1 MVYPTN
7 MVGGP
12 LERFVTASP
21 DCGGSVPDPTP
32 AMLKCLE
39 FSLPATFTLD
49 VDFQYAS
56 FEETNLNGTLASLF
70 NFTSTDPANFLSRLT
85 AVYGLDVS
93 AQGYK
98 LGVNFNNN
106 LEPPTAPHT
115 VMRAASWFKLI
126 PKANNQGPAPLCYL
140 QWSALSM
147 QYPEQYILAYNNPV
161 CGPSAPKLLDTSETS
176 KFKLAVAGWASD
188 GTVYPTNQMFGAA
201 YGLSPANT
209 VYKFVT
215 NFKFSFTVTSNHTSP
230 TDENSCVYTY
240 LVTNRQVL
248 VRNLTLVSYNLGA
261 LTVKPGLNVNDGCL
275 DNLQILT
282 LSDYAFANRS
292 AACVNVLDEATRIF
306 NVSTGSIDTNL
317 RRRDA
322 GDAMFR
328 FVDTSLVVKTTTTST
343 STFTSTSISTFTATS
358 ISTIAATSISTI
370 AATPAATINSASA
383 KTATTAAV
391 PSVVA
396 SGVASGSVIPTSS
409 VAPVPTGYAAP
420 SAYGAPGSNN
430 IYKGSAVKT
439 CGAAALIVLAFI
451 VSKLKFPSRNL

>member
-1 MVYPTN
+1 

-56 FEETNLNGTLASLF
+56 FQETNLNGTLASLF
-70 NFTSTDPANFLSRLT
+70 NFTSTDPVCGAANFLSRLT

-98 LGVNFNNN
+98 LAVNFNNN

-201 YGLSPANT
+201 YGLSPANA
-209 VYKFVT
+209 VY
-215 NFKFSFTVTSNHTSP
+215 
-230 TDENSCVYTY
+230 
-240 LVTNRQVL
+240 
-248 VRNLTLVSYNLGA
+248 
-261 LTVKPGLNVNDGCL
+261 
-275 DNLQILT
+275 
-282 LSDYAFANRS
+282 
-292 AACVNVLDEATRIF
+292 
-306 NVSTGSIDTNL
+306 
-317 RRRDA
+317 
-322 GDAMFR
+322 
-328 FVDTSLVVKTTTTST
+328 
-343 STFTSTSISTFTATS
+343 
-358 ISTIAATSISTI
+358 
-370 AATPAATINSASA
+370 
-383 KTATTAAV
+383 
-391 PSVVA
+391 
-396 SGVASGSVIPTSS
+396 
-409 VAPVPTGYAAP
+409 
-420 SAYGAPGSNN
+420 
-430 IYKGSAVKT
+430 
-439 CGAAALIVLAFI
+439 
-451 VSKLKFPSRNL
+451 